1 MTRTSDD
8 ETSAPAPRLTRRRAL
23 GGAATVGLTLPLL
36 SACSDD
42 AAPSAAPSTSSAS
55 ATTSDSSSSPG
66 PEPSSEPTSEP
77 GTEALA
83 STDDIPVGGGV
94 VYTDSR
100 VVVTQPEAG
109 EFRCFSAVCTHSGC
123 LVAGVST
130 SINCTCHA
138 SSFDLAT
145 GEVLGGPAPAP
156 LPAVAFTID
165 KDQVVL
171 S

>member
-1 MTRTSDD
+1 MSRTSV
-8 ETSAPAPRLTRRRAL
+8 TRRRAL
-23 GGAATVGLTLPLL
+23 AGFAGTGLGIPLVGACAGDGAPGTLAT
-36 SACSDD
+36 SDPETD
-42 AAPSAAPSTSSAS
+42 EVATSPPAEPTGEADPEPTVKS
-55 ATTSDSSSSPG
+55 AT
-66 PEPSSEPTSEP
+66 EV
-77 GTEALA
+77 LA

-94 VYTDSR
+94 VFTDSR

-130 SINCTCHA
+130 AITCTCHA
-138 SSFDLAT
+138 SSFDLET

-156 LPAVAFTID
+156 LPAVDFTIK

>member
-1 MTRTSDD
+1 MSRTSV
-8 ETSAPAPRLTRRRAL
+8 TRRRAL
-23 GGAATVGLTLPLL
+23 TGLAGTGLGLPLVG
-36 SACSDD
+36 ACSDD
-42 AAPSAAPSTSSAS
+42 ETPDAPAASERAADEVATAPPAEATGEADPS
-55 ATTSDSSSSPG
+55 
-66 PEPSSEPTSEP
+66 PTAEAE
-77 GTEALA
+77 TEVLA

-94 VYTDSR
+94 VFTDSR

-130 SINCTCHA
+130 AITCTCHA

-156 LPAVAFTID
+156 LPAVDFTIT

>member
-1 MTRTSDD
+1 MSSTS
-8 ETSAPAPRLTRRRAL
+8 LTRRRAL
-23 GGAATVGLTLPLL
+23 AGLAGTGLGLPLVG
-36 SACSDD
+36 ACADDGASGAPTASDATPAGPTPTPAAEATGEAGPD
-42 AAPSAAPSTSSAS
+42 APAETGA
-55 ATTSDSSSSPG
+55 
-66 PEPSSEPTSEP
+66 EV
-77 GTEALA
+77 LA

-123 LVAGVST
+123 LVSGVST
-130 SINCTCHA
+130 SITCSCHA

-156 LPAVAFTID
+156 LPAVDFTIK